1 MRRTRH
7 SLVAVCAALIAL
19 IPVQIQ
25 AQTVGA
31 VLTDQADHLAAGH
44 RQRDAVEHR
53 RLGCL
58 DGFDVV
64 PERFRGATAGS
75 R

>member
-19 IPVQIQ
+19 IPLQIQ

-31 VLTDQADHLAAGH
+31 VLTDDTARVIVKLKADSPLL
-44 RQRDAVEHR
+44 REQVLPPSTR
-53 RLGCL
+53 
-58 DGFDVV
+58 
-64 PERFRGATAGS
+64 
-75 R
+75 